1 MRDILHADVLLGP
14 IVPCVTAFL
23 CCAAGGRTAG
33 SAGRAGA
40 MSAAPHLPPGMS
52 GLAMARHIVH
62 AEGVLG
68 LYRGFGASIVTFVPS
83 SALWW
88 GSYGFYQRLIWQQ
101 VGFAHKGGVGRV
113 RVW

>member
-1 MRDILHADVLLGP
+1 MA
-14 IVPCVTAFL
+14 
-23 CCAAGGRTAG
+23 
-33 SAGRAGA
+33 
-40 MSAAPHLPPGMS
+40 AAPHVPPGMS
-52 GLAMARHIVH
+52 GLAMARHIVR

-101 VGFAHKGGVGRV
+101 VGVAHVGLHGRMKQGGAMEVILSSGSICFACYNDATTTCQRFIA
-113 RVW
+113 

>member
-1 MRDILHADVLLGP
+1 MDVILCFG
-14 IVPCVTAFL
+14 
-23 CCAAGGRTAG
+23 AAGGRTAG
-33 SAGRAGA
+33 SSGRAGA
-40 MSAAPHLPPGMS
+40 MAAASQLPPGMS
-52 GLAMARHIVH
+52 GLAMARHIVR

-101 VGFAHKGGVGRV
+101 VGVLLMRV
-113 RVW
+113 CMGM

>member
-1 MRDILHADVLLGP
+1 MA
-14 IVPCVTAFL
+14 
-23 CCAAGGRTAG
+23 
-33 SAGRAGA
+33 
-40 MSAAPHLPPGMS
+40 AAPQLPPGMS
-52 GLAMARHIVH
+52 GLAMARHIVR

-101 VGFAHKGGVGRV
+101 VGFAQAGVHGHVQGR
-113 RVW
+113 